1 VIPLLDAKPVAPQA
15 MGAKLKES
23 LDHVRMTLG
32 LVWTS
37 SAPMTVALAAMT
49 LAGGVV
55 PLGVAYAGKRI
66 VDAVVAHSRDTTVR
80 WVAVE
85 LALGVS
91 LALVQRGLA
100 LVRSLLGARLG
111 IDINVTILEKALKLD
126 LRFFED
132 PEFYDKLT
140 RARREASS
148 RPIALVTESFGLVQS
163 FITLVGY
170 AALLIRFSGW
180 AVLAL
185 CVATIPATVAE
196 MRFSKLAFRVRN
208 WRSPESRR
216 LLYLEYV
223 LANDEHAKEV
233 KLFGLG
239 PMLLGR
245 YRKLSEDFYREDGRL
260 YVRRA
265 IWTQA
270 LSLVGTGTF
279 YAAYAAMAV
288 LAAAARL
295 TLGNM
300 TMYVIAFR
308 QGQQAFQSV
317 LGSIGGIYEH
327 NLYMSNLWEYLA
339 IESGV
344 PRGALALPTTTTT
357 TTASIPRLVTPDLN
371 PAGATFP
378 ASGPAPAPTPA
389 SAPALRGIV
398 LEDVGF
404 RYAGKDTWALR
415 HIDLTIP
422 SGESVALVG
431 ENGAGKTT
439 LVKLMTRLYEPTEG
453 RILLDGRDLRDW
465 PADGLRRRFGVL
477 FQDFNQYQLKVRE
490 NVGFGSVEH
499 LDDVPRIAR
508 ATERGGA
515 SELVS
520 TLAEGLDAP
529 LGRWFQ
535 NGTELSGGQWQ
546 KIALARAFMRE
557 DADILVLDEPTA
569 ALDAEAEHTVF
580 QRFRELAE
588 GRTTIVISHRF
599 PTVRMARQIIVLDH
613 GSIAEAG
620 THDALVARGGRYAR
634 MFALQAEGYR

>member
-1 VIPLLDAKPVAPQA
+1 LVPPLDTKQGPPKPLLV
-15 MGAKLKES
+15 KLRES
-23 LDHVRMTLG
+23 LTHIRMTLA
-32 LVWTS
+32 LVWASSSRMTS
-37 SAPMTVALAAMT
+37 ALAVMTV
-49 LAGGVV
+49 AGGVV

-66 VDAVVAHSRDTTVR
+66 VDAVVVHSRDATVR
-80 WVAVE
+80 WVLVE
-85 LALGVS
+85 LALVVA

-111 IDINVTILEKALKLD
+111 IDINVTILEKALGLD

-132 PEFYDKLT
+132 PDFYDKLT

-163 FITLVGY
+163 IITLAGY
-170 AALLIRFSGW
+170 AALLVRFSGW
-180 AVLAL
+180 AVLGL
-185 CVATIPATVAE
+185 CVATIPATLAE

-239 PMLLGR
+239 PMLLDR
-245 YRKLSEDFYREDGRL
+245 YRTLSENFYEEDRLL

-265 IWTQA
+265 TWTQV

-288 LAAAARL
+288 LAAAGKL

-308 QGQQAFQSV
+308 QGQQSFQSA
-317 LGSIGGIYEH
+317 LGSIGSIYEH
-327 NLYMSNLWEYLA
+327 NLYMSNLWEYLRILPGDA
-339 IESGV
+339 AGAVAPDSVDSTGSALAGSASGV
-344 PRGALALPTTTTT
+344 AAPSSAI
-357 TTASIPRLVTPDLN
+357 AS
-371 PAGATFP
+371 PAGFGPMP
-378 ASGPAPAPTPA
+378 ART
-389 SAPALRGIV
+389 GIV

-404 RYAGKDTWALR
+404 RYPGKEKWALR

-439 LVKLMTRLYEPTEG
+439 LVKLMTRLYEPSEG
-453 RILLDGRDLRDW
+453 RIVLDGRDLRDW
-465 PADGLRRRFGVL
+465 PRDTLRRRFGVL

-499 LDDVPRIAR
+499 MDDQPRIER
-508 ATERGGA
+508 AAERGGA
-515 SELVS
+515 SELVG
-520 TLAEGLDAP
+520 TLAGGLDAP

-569 ALDAEAEHTVF
+569 ALDAEAEHAVF
-580 QRFRELAE
+580 ERFRELAE

-613 GSIAEAG
+613 GSIAESG
-620 THDALVARGGRYAR
+620 SHDELVARAGKYAR